1 MELKKIIILGGLL
14 ISFTMMSLIFFLGNG
29 KEQIVPSQ
37 NLVTTDN
44 EQQEPAQIETEKVT
58 LFFLS
63 EEDGMLHPE
72 EREMVVTSILHLKA
86 MMIIEELI
94 KGSQNGLISPFPT
107 DTELREFFLSP
118 DGTAYVDFSRAF
130 QENHP
135 SGASAEISTVY
146 SVVNTLMFNIDSIK
160 KVFILID
167 GGEKETLSGQID
179 LSRPF
184 VSRFDLIVE

>member
-1 MELKKIIILGGLL
+1 MELKKIIILGMLL
-14 ISFTMMSLIFFLGNG
+14 ISFTVMSLIFFLGDG
-29 KEQIVPSQ
+29 EEQIVPSQ

-63 EEDGMLHPE
+63 EKDGLFHSE
-72 EREMVVTSILHLKA
+72 EREILVTSILHLKA
-86 MMIIEELI
+86 RDIIEELI
-94 KGSQNGLISPFPT
+94 KGSQIGLISPFPI
-107 DTELREFFLSP
+107 DAELREFFLSP

-167 GGEKETLSGQID
+167 GGEKETLSGHID

-184 VSRFDLIVE
+184 VPRFDLIVE